1 MVGETYPSAPVN
13 TGSTELPSNS
23 DYRALHTKDI
33 AEVNTKFQAVSDMLY
48 DVLARLV
55 RLENLAVGAE
65 KVITTTEKQFVSTEQ
80 INNWNSLLDR
90 VNTLSDKFNNVLT
103 SIPKDSV
110 NSATIVNG
118 SITNA
123 DIANNAAI
131 SPSKIATNE
140 NAQFITKAQLDVLTS
155 IVNDKILPSR
165 IATSAYNRFVTQAQ
179 VDQWNSLIFKVEE
192 LYAIVGKSG
201 SLILNSA
208 NQNTTNNLLNYTVAS
223 GSITTN
229 ELANGAVTT
238 EKIANNSVDG
248 SKITAC

>member
-1 MVGETYPSAPVN
+1 
-13 TGSTELPSNS
+13 
-23 DYRALHTKDI
+23 
-33 AEVNTKFQAVSDMLY
+33 MLY

-80 INNWNSLLDR
+80 INNWNSLLGR

-131 SPSKIATNE
+131 SPSKIATNDS
-140 NAQFITKAQLDVLTS
+140 AQFITKAQLDVLTS

-179 VDQWNSLIFKVEE
+179 VDQWNSLTFKVEE
-192 LYAIVGKSG
+192 LYALVGKSG

-229 ELANGAVTT
+229 ELANGAVTS